1 MVTAF
6 VYCGSF
12 HVPINNSYR
21 RLFDKIPKFEVAID
35 LKGRLHLVS
44 VEPVK
49 NAINYFEPLEGKRG
63 EVNEK

>member
-21 RLFDKIPKFEVAID
+21 RLFDKIPKFEVAVD
-35 LKGRLHLVS
+35 LRGHLHLVS
-44 VEPVK
+44 DQVVK
-49 NAINYFEPLEGKRG
+49 NRTNYFDPLEGTRVK
-63 EVNEK
+63 EK